1 LIKLNFPDDEF
12 DQSSMDQRVVARY
25 PAPSSVWGDVDLTGY
40 VGCRDGVTVGF
51 EMNSQTGGEGLGF

>member
-1 LIKLNFPDDEF
+1 MFCSLGMLIL
-12 DQSSMDQRVVARY
+12 
-25 PAPSSVWGDVDLTGY
+25 SSVWGDVDLTGY